1 MNIHK
6 FNVKPKHNFHKTI
19 KWLIPRDVKHS
30 VEKINTSTWKIFC
43 QENIV
48 LQPNEVKQLT
58 LGVGFMMSDGVVLV
72 CLANSLRKKS
82 CSIQNE
88 VNLEDTNDIITAIS
102 NNSKETTSG
111 KTSFYVFSA
120 IKNYDYNIKMTE
132 MKEKIYPMLPIIR
145 ESPSAPDIELTEMR
159 NEGAHS
165 YRLKVITDVQKYL
178 EEEITKRENFSKK
191 YFRISRVIN
200 SVDSVLISI
209 SLGAGITGAV
219 LLSTVVAAPVVL
231 GLEISA
237 GAIGL
242 ISLLGMWVSK

>member
-1 MNIHK
+1 
-6 FNVKPKHNFHKTI
+6 
-19 KWLIPRDVKHS
+19 
-30 VEKINTSTWKIFC
+30 
-43 QENIV
+43 
-48 LQPNEVKQLT
+48 
-58 LGVGFMMSDGVVLV
+58 
-72 CLANSLRKKS
+72 
-82 CSIQNE
+82 
-88 VNLEDTNDIITAIS
+88 
-102 NNSKETTSG
+102 
-111 KTSFYVFSA
+111 
-120 IKNYDYNIKMTE
+120 MTE
-132 MKEKIYPMLPIIR
+132 MKEKIYPTLPIIR

-178 EEEITKRENFSKK
+178 EEEITRRENFSKK

-242 ISLLGMWVSK
+242 ISLIGNVVSKKTAIKAEKHLKIKMLASAKLDTIKTIKTHVSKALADDHISNDEFNLIMEELNKYKAMKEEIRNNSKKKLKEEEEQSLIERGRQEAHESFRRLVEKNNTGS